1 MLSVVVDDFIP
12 KEPLDNYRKLL
23 GLSRS
28 LALTAVS
35 LEKLNEQI
43 LKPNINTIVNT
54 FLAENE
60 HHRFNEFRYQK
71 RKREWLGGRIA
82 AKLAVAEYLLSKS
95 APDETNWQAWQ
106 IVPDTNGKP
115 HVVSTPNRE
124 SKPPHISISHS
135 GDLALAL
142 AAPLPCGIDIQK
154 KTTTVERVQ
163 DRFAA
168 PHELSIMNSNPKF
181 AGMDE
186 TTKLTL
192 LWAAKEAVRKTI
204 DVSPLLGFKEIDLI
218 KIIDQHHDFYLLEF
232 AIQPGNNRMAKK
244 THSGSTDKKI
254 AALPEKITVPVLS
267 FMDYAVAFA
276 ILPTQTN

>member
-1 MLSVVVDDFIP
+1 MYSVVVDDFIP
-12 KEPLDNYRKLL
+12 KEPLDNYRKHLC
-23 GLSRS
+23 LSRP

-54 FLAENE
+54 FLAEE
-60 HHRFNEFRYQK
+60 ERHRFYEFRYQK

-95 APDETNWQAWQ
+95 ATDETNWQAWQ
-106 IVPDTNGKP
+106 IIPDTNGKP
-115 HVVSTPNRE
+115 NVISTPNRE
-124 SKPPHISISHS
+124 SNPPHVSISHS
-135 GDLALAL
+135 GDLAIAL

-154 KTTTVERVQ
+154 KTATVERVQ
-163 DRFAA
+163 NRFAD
-168 PHELSIMNSNPKF
+168 PKELSIMNRNPNF

-204 DVSPLLGFKEIDLI
+204 DVSPLLGFKKMYLK

-232 AIQPGNNRMAKK
+232 AIQPGKRRMTKK
-244 THSGSTDKKI
+244 SPSGSTEKNF
-254 AALPEKITVPVLS
+254 AALPKKITVTVLP

-276 ILPTQTN
+276 ILPTKTN